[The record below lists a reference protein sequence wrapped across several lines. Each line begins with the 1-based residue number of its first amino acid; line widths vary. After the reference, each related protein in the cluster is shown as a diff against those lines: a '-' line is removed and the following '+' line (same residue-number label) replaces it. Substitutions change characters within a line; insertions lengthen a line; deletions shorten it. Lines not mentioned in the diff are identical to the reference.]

1 MKVKEICAATVAV
14 ILVCGAATTAVAKD
28 KPVAANSL
36 RAIQIECAK
45 QYGAY
50 EDPATRTLKFPQ
62 TSITGGQAMIDAVTA
77 CVAQKTGKPATPF
90 IRQEVIIR

>member
-14 ILVCGAATTAVAKD
+14 ILVSGAATTALAKD

-36 RAIQIECAK
+36 RAAQIECLK

-50 EDPATRTLKFPQ
+50 EDPQTKQLKMVGGGLTEFQTRV
-62 TSITGGQAMIDAVTA
+62 DAIYA
-77 CVAQKTGKPATPF
+77 CVSQKTGKPTTPF
-90 IRQEVIIR
+90 IKSEVIIR

>member
-28 KPVAANSL
+28 KPVATNSL
-36 RAIQIECAK
+36 RAAQIECLK

-50 EDPATRTLKFPQ
+50 EDPQTKQLKMVGGGLTEFQTRV
-62 TSITGGQAMIDAVTA
+62 DAIYA
-77 CVAQKTGKPATPF
+77 CVSQKTGKPTTPF
-90 IRQEVIIR
+90 IKSEVIIR